1 MMKQWIDPMVDE
13 EKEAELVVQLDLLIQ
28 LYDGAIRFLQQAER
42 EYTAGQEREF
52 NLLLARSRMIIEEL
66 RNTLNI
72 QHGGSLARQLNHL
85 YGFML
90 DSLHQSELTHD
101 VLYAR
106 NVVVSLMV
114 LLEGW
119 RGARPQVMMAA

>member
-1 MMKQWIDPMVDE
+1 MKQLIDPVMDE
-13 EKEAELVVQLDLLIQ
+13 SRENDLVIQLDLLIQ

-42 EYTAGQEREF
+42 EHSAGQAQEF

-72 QHGGSLARQLNHL
+72 QHGGSLARQLDHL

-101 VLYAR
+101 IFYAR

-114 LLEGW
+114 LLDGW
-119 RGARPQVMMAA
+119 RSARPQVMMAA